1 LRGAKTALHFASQ
14 RFSIGSILRHRSSR
28 VAQQGSQVHKSA
40 HDGDID
46 WHGPR
51 APQNAAERRYAL
63 FGDFKNLNSSEA
75 RCNRKSSG
83 KRDSLASKKVN
94 SLFNALAEDHL
105 FTRTCIHR
113 LIIYDRN

>member
-1 LRGAKTALHFASQ
+1 
-14 RFSIGSILRHRSSR
+14 
-28 VAQQGSQVHKSA
+28 VAQQGSQVHKGA

-63 FGDFKNLNSSEA
+63 FGLNSSEA

-94 SLFNALAEDHL
+94 SLFNALEDHL
-105 FTRTCIHR
+105 FTRTCSHR

>member
-1 LRGAKTALHFASQ
+1 MMAE
-14 RFSIGSILRHRSSR
+14 
-28 VAQQGSQVHKSA
+28 
-40 HDGDID
+40 ID
-46 WHGPR
+46 LHGPR

-63 FGDFKNLNSSEA
+63 FGLNSSEV

-105 FTRTCIHR
+105 LLARVFIA
-113 LIIYDRN
+113 